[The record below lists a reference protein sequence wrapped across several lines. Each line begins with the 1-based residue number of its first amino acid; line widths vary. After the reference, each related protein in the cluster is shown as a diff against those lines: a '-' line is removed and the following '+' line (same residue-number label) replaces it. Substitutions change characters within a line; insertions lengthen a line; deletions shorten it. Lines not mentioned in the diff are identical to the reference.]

1 MRNDNQPKSRMSY
14 ILELF
19 DKDFNIV
26 IIKMLKQSTKN
37 SLGTSEKIEKSQQ
50 RKENHIKKTK
60 WKLEIKKLTAWTK

>member
-50 RKENHIKKTK
+50 RKENHI
-60 WKLEIKKLTAWTK
+60 